1 MNGLVYN
8 EINLGFATLQVYTS
22 EKGVE
27 RAIMKS
33 STKYPPILRFE
44 VPKEEIYSEK
54 VGE

>member
-33 STKYPPILRFE
+33 STKYAYDFE

>member
-27 RAIMKS
+27 TATMKNQI
-33 STKYPPILRFE
+33 YDFE

-54 VGE
+54 VVE